1 MRVSGGT
8 VGRHKAR
15 SDHLL
20 GPEQVKR
27 RSSCS
32 SRGMAALNTE
42 CSSVLTRIMLK
53 PERLDANNF
62 EPFGQIVSAGKDG
75 AAYGEDDAQLD
86 LSRGIPRFYIMNLKD
101 RKHLTFGNIT
111 HHARVTQ
118 CLGSIGGHT
127 WYLGVAPASVV
138 QHKGDEAQQDVV
150 RASSGHYYVR
160 PSPDQ
165 VRVFRVE
172 GPHFLKLHVGTWH
185 AGPFFKEDSMNFYNL
200 ELSDTNVV
208 DHTTHVFEKE
218 DQVIFDIDD

>member
-1 MRVSGGT
+1 MAEGSSSG
-8 VGRHKAR
+8 
-15 SDHLL
+15 
-20 GPEQVKR
+20 PR
-27 RSSCS
+27 RI
-32 SRGMAALNTE
+32 RL
-42 CSSVLTRIMLK
+42 R
-53 PERLDANNF
+53 PERLDASSF

-75 AAYGEDDAQLD
+75 AAFGEHDAQLD

-127 WYLGVAPASVV
+127 WYLGVAPASVIEH
-138 QHKGDEAQQDVV
+138 QGDEQDVV

-185 AGPFFKEDSMNFYNL
+185 AGPFFKHDSMNFYNL
-200 ELSDTNVV
+200 ELSDTNEV

-218 DQVIFDIDD
+218 DQVIFEIDD